1 MKSITC
7 ETIAVLIFLFGHQY
21 FISLFIIL
29 YFIISVGLE
38 EGEIVLL
45 SVTVPAGNRWYA
57 QIRIMQGKF

>member
-1 MKSITC
+1 M
-7 ETIAVLIFLFGHQY
+7 LIFLFGHQY